1 MKIGSVISVLL
12 AATSIA
18 AMGGPALS
26 GDFAAPAA
34 NGSGD
39 REIVLAG
46 GMGGGAG
53 GGGMGGGG
61 GGGGMGGSDFRRG
74 QFAAPMGDL
83 NQTANSPSVADS
95 PSENYTYQCITS
107 VGRCSFVA
115 PAWLRANA
123 LRSGAGCACG
133 GGRDE
138 GRVE

>member
-1 MKIGSVISVLL
+1 M
-12 AATSIA
+12 
-18 AMGGPALS
+18 
-26 GDFAAPAA
+26 
-34 NGSGD
+34 GSGGTG
-39 REIVLAG
+39 IA
-46 GMGGGAG
+46 GGAG
-53 GGGMGGGG
+53 MSGGN
-61 GGGGMGGSDFRRG
+61 FRRG